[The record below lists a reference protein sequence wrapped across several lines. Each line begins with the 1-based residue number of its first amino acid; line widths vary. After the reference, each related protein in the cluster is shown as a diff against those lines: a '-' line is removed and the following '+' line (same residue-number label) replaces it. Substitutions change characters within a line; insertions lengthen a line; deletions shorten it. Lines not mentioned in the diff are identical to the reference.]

1 MRDHFHLFTY
11 GTLTARAGDDG
22 DGIIPG
28 PLAGC
33 ELAGEGTIHGTLYD
47 LGLYPA
53 LLLAGNDPV
62 DGQIWRCPA
71 SLLPDLDRYEAT
83 DQGLFRRVGIRVA
96 DTACWVYVAGPRLA
110 TRLIPAARVTG
121 PRR

>member
-11 GTLTARAGDDG
+11 GTLTTRADGDDTG
-22 DGIIPG
+22 TPAA
-28 PLAGC
+28 LAGC
-33 ELAGEGTIHGTLYD
+33 ELARHATIHGTLYD

-83 DQGLFRRVGIRVA
+83 DQGLFRRVGIRIA
-96 DTACWVYVAGPRLA
+96 HTACWVYVAGPRLA
-110 TRLIPAARVTG
+110 TRLIPSARVTG
-121 PRR
+121 SRR